1 MNEDKFHDECG
12 VVGIY
17 GAENAAALSY
27 FALTSLQ
34 HRGQESAGIAVCD
47 SSGAGDNGTA
57 ENKARIKLHK
67 GIGLVNDVFDKNNF
81 EKLSGNIAVA
91 HVRYATAGGRTID
104 NAQPFV
110 NSFKNGSIAL
120 AHNGQLVNH
129 TKIRELLEDN
139 GSTFLSSSDSEVI
152 LKLIVRKY
160 IENGGHLGTPNLNEG
175 DEKAKQKRFVDAVV
189 QAVKLI
195 KGSFAL
201 CIMTENMLIGVRD
214 PNGIRPLCI
223 GTIGK
228 ASQGDFKGESEVA
241 PLGEGVDR
249 NEVRAQGKTFRH
261 TSFILASESC
271 AIDAVNGSFLR
282 DVEPG
287 ELVVISKDGLVSYKY
302 ANERKLT
309 CIFEYVYFA
318 RPDSVIDGISV
329 QEARYKM
336 GQVLAHENAVDAD
349 IVIGVPDSGLGAAMG
364 YARESGIPYGMGI
377 IKNKYI
383 GRTFIAPTQAERENM
398 VFVKLNAI
406 RSDLEGKRVV
416 VIDDSIVRG
425 TTSRRL
431 VQILRRAGAKEV
443 HFRVSSPPV
452 KFPCYL
458 GIDTP
463 SKSELISSTH
473 ELEEIRREIGADSL
487 AFISLGG
494 MIKALSGKEIVARK
508 NVAGACACPCENTG
522 ATHEGMS
529 GSAIDGAFC
538 KGCFSG
544 IYPV

>member
-1 MNEDKFHDECG
+1 MGFRDECG
-12 VVGIY
+12 VTGIY

-34 HRGQESAGIAVCD
+34 HRGQESAGIAVSD
-47 SSGAGDNGTA
+47 GT
-57 ENKARIKLHK
+57 KIKLHK
-67 GIGLVNDVFDKNNF
+67 GMWLVSDVFEQGHF
-81 EKLSGNIAVA
+81 ESLGGNIAVG
-91 HVRYATAGGRTID
+91 HVRYATAGGRTIE
-104 NAQPFV
+104 NAQPFM

-129 TKIRELLEDN
+129 TKMREMLEDY
-139 GSTFLSSSDSEVI
+139 GSTFSSSSDSEVI

-160 IENGGHLGTPNLNEG
+160 IENGGHLGTPNEEENS
-175 DEKAKQKRFVDAVV
+175 DEINQQRFVDAVV
-189 QAVKLI
+189 QTAKIL

-223 GTIGK
+223 GQLPDKDMPCGLIIT
-228 ASQGDFKGESEVA
+228 
-241 PLGEGVDR
+241 
-249 NEVRAQGKTFRH
+249 
-261 TSFILASESC
+261 SESC
-271 AIDAVNGSFLR
+271 AIDSVNGHFVR
-282 DVEPG
+282 NIEPG
-287 ELVVISKDGLVSYKY
+287 EIVVINKDGLRSIKY
-302 ANERKLT
+302 AEEKKRT

-329 QEARYKM
+329 QEARYRM
-336 GQVLAHENAVDAD
+336 GEVLAEESPVEAD
-349 IVIGVPDSGLGAAMG
+349 IVIGVPDSGLGAAQA
-364 YARESGIPYGMGI
+364 YPRASGVPYGMGI

-383 GRTFIAPTQAERENM
+383 GRTFIAPTQKERENM

-406 RSDLEGKRVV
+406 RSDLEGKRVI

-431 VQILRRAGAKEV
+431 VQILRRAGAREV

-463 SKSELISSTH
+463 SKNELISSTH
-473 ELEEIRREIGADSL
+473 ELEEIRKEIGADSL
-487 AFISLGG
+487 AFISLEG
-494 MIKALSGKEIVARK
+494 MIKAF
-508 NVAGACACPCENTG
+508 GAD
-522 ATHEGMS
+522 S
-529 GSAIDGAFC
+529 FC
-538 KGCFSG
+538 KGCFNG
-544 IYPV
+544 EYPV